1 MPRAYRNDGVAGRG
15 ENLKFRRTTIALLP
29 LLAIAALSL
38 RTAAQQP
45 PAAQESPWA
54 TRAPSASGTTQAP
67 VIPRDAT
74 VTPAQR
80 AFAKKYV
87 AALAADDDAKIR
99 ALIAPDTLKCFDQS
113 RQAYLDAWIQKQFR
127 YPIPADSKLSVL
139 PLPPDMYKPS
149 KMATFPV
156 RATHLMSFES
166 KTADGSVR
174 TVNQVVG
181 EQAGVWYLT
190 VPCPTAAGLTRFAT
204 IQKMRDRGRE
214 RAELVYGKLAE
225 PVKSQMLAMIAKHD
239 NAGAWK
245 LCIQALHVDFMT
257 ARAVVEKLENE
268 QKTD

>member
-1 MPRAYRNDGVAGRG
+1 M
-15 ENLKFRRTTIALLP
+15 KFRRTTIALLP

-38 RTAAQQP
+38 RTGAQQP

-54 TRAPSASGTTQAP
+54 TRAPSASGTTRAP
-67 VIPRDAT
+67 VTPPDVSMPI
-74 VTPAQR
+74 TPAQR

-99 ALIAPDTLKCFDQS
+99 TLIAPDTLKCFDQS
-113 RQAYLDAWIQKQFR
+113 REAYLDAWIQKQFR

-149 KMATFPV
+149 KLATFPV

-166 KTADGSVR
+166 KTADTVR

-181 EQAGVWYLT
+181 QQAGVWYLT

-204 IQKMRDRGRE
+204 IQKMRARGRE
-214 RAELVYGKLAE
+214 RAELVYPKLQE
-225 PVKSQMLAMIAKHD
+225 PQKSRMLAMIAQHN

-245 LCIQALHVDFMT
+245 LCMQTLHVDFMT
-257 ARAVVEKLENE
+257 AQAVVDRLANE

>member
-1 MPRAYRNDGVAGRG
+1 MPRAYRSDGVAGRG

-29 LLAIAALSL
+29 LLAIAALSV
-38 RTAAQQP
+38 RTGAQQP

-74 VTPAQR
+74 ITPAQR

-113 RQAYLDAWIQKQFR
+113 REAYLDAWIQKQFR

-149 KMATFPV
+149 KLASFPV

-166 KTADGSVR
+166 KTTDSVR

-181 EQAGVWYLT
+181 QQAGVWYLT

-204 IQKMRDRGRE
+204 IQKMRARGRE
-214 RAELVYGKLAE
+214 RAELIYPKLKE
-225 PVKSQMLAMIAKHD
+225 PQKSQMLAMIAQHN

-245 LCIQALHVDFMT
+245 LCMQTLHVDFMT
-257 ARAVVEKLENE
+257 AQAVVDRLANE